1 MRTKLLIT
9 LALFLFGFSLTSCAT
24 SNLNFSKDAR
34 DTFVKIKQ
42 TVAITIC
49 NPEDPADCITKDS
62 VSTGSGAVVHKTDE
76 GSYVLTAGHVCTFE
90 REVELAAQV
99 GASRLDVKMES
110 INFKLAGYISDIISI
125 DDNIDTCLLFAHNL
139 FTTKAAKIASPVTVL
154 SEGDR
159 VYNVAAPV
167 GIFYEDV
174 VPLLEG
180 FYMGQTG
187 VKAYYTIPAMGGSS
201 GSPIFN
207 YDNQIVGM
215 IHSVNV
221 YFPVVSVSPPIKELR
236 AFVVNGIRKGERVRL
251 GQEDKKE
258 SKSFWESLG
267 LSPMSVPSDLT
278 F

>member
-1 MRTKLLIT
+1 
-9 LALFLFGFSLTSCAT
+9 
-24 SNLNFSKDAR
+24 
-34 DTFVKIKQ
+34 
-42 TVAITIC
+42 
-49 NPEDPADCITKDS
+49 
-62 VSTGSGAVVHKTDE
+62 
-76 GSYVLTAGHVCTFE
+76 
-90 REVELAAQV
+90 
-99 GASRLDVKMES
+99 
-110 INFKLAGYISDIISI
+110 
-125 DDNIDTCLLFAHNL
+125 
-139 FTTKAAKIASPVTVL
+139 
-154 SEGDR
+154 
-159 VYNVAAPV
+159 
-167 GIFYEDV
+167 
-174 VPLLEG
+174 
-180 FYMGQTG
+180 MGQTG